1 MMIRPPSYK
10 ERIFAVGDIHGCF
23 DKLIAL
29 MGKIDIKWGREKL
42 IFLGDYIDRGPDS
55 FEVVEYLID
64 LKKQHPNIVFLK
76 GNHEEML
83 ENFLSGNN
91 RLGYLS
97 DGGQQTL
104 DSYIA
109 HRKGMTFPVP
119 EEHLDFFRSLVLFH
133 ETDHYIFVHAGLE
146 KGLPLERQDP
156 EVLLWIRD
164 PFVRSGA
171 DFGKRVVFGHT
182 PFSEPLVEANKIGI
196 DTGAVFSNRLTCVR
210 LPDMMF
216 FTV

>member
-1 MMIRPPSYK
+1 M

-23 DKLIAL
+23 NKLTAL
-29 MGKIDIKWGREKL
+29 MEKIDIEWGRDKL

-55 FEVVEYLID
+55 FEVVEYLIG
-64 LKKQHPNIVFLK
+64 LKTRHPDIVFLK
-76 GNHEEML
+76 GNHEEMF
-83 ENFLSGNN
+83 ENYLSGNN

-104 DSYIA
+104 DSYIK
-109 HRKGMTFPVP
+109 HRKAAAFPVP

-146 KGLPLERQDP
+146 KGLPLEKQDP
-156 EVLLWIRD
+156 EVLLWIRN
-164 PFVRSGA
+164 PFVRSKA

-182 PFSEPLVEANKIGI
+182 PFLDPLVEANKIGI
-196 DTGAVFSNRLTCVR
+196 DTGAVFNNRLTSVR
-210 LPDMMF
+210 LPDMVF